1 MEQQG
6 RRRLSARAWRAALG
20 RFAQSDLT
28 VEEFCDREQ
37 VCKSSFYRWRS
48 ILGSS
53 EDEPTPA
60 NRAVTIAKR
69 PPPFVD
75 LGMLGAGGSRL
86 EVRVDLGGGLT
97 LSVVRG

>member
-1 MEQQG
+1 MEQRG
-6 RRRLSARAWRAALG
+6 RRRLSASAWRAVLA
-20 RFAQSDLT
+20 RFGQGDLT
-28 VEEFCDREQ
+28 VEDFCGREQ

-53 EDEPTPA
+53 ESEPAPVDQA
-60 NRAVTIAKR
+60 VRAAKR
-69 PPPFVD
+69 PSAFVD
-75 LGMLGAGGSRL
+75 LGALGAGGSRL